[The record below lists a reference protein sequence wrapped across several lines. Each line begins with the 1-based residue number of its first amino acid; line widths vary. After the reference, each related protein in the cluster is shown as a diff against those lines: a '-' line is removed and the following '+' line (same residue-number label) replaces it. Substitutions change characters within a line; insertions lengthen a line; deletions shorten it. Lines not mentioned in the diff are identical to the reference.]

1 MYVRRDDDASLDN
14 STHEVIM
21 YSIYDTREPEGNG
34 QPVTNDA
41 GIELRFNTHDE
52 AVTYAL
58 GVFGE
63 HDVLRVVIAG
73 SPE

>member
-1 MYVRRDDDASLDN
+1 MTSLDN

-21 YSIYDTREPEGNG
+21 YSIYDTREPEGDG
-34 QPVTNDA
+34 GPLVNDT
-41 GIELRFNTHDE
+41 GEPLRFDTRDD
-52 AVTYAL
+52 AVVAARDR
-58 GVFGE
+58 FGE